1 MNAAIHSIAAACLFL
16 FAATARGDDAEL
28 KRLQGRFER
37 TFTNKAGVQF
47 RTIKDVAGDQST
59 VTTFDDVGNIVEEHR
74 STFKVEKRGSVNVL
88 SFFNVVVTAGPDK
101 GSTDP
106 ATRSYIYRLDG
117 DNFAEAWGL
126 LDGDNSPP
134 RMFYWKKTQSGQ

>member
-1 MNAAIHSIAAACLFL
+1 MNTAISSAVAACLIL
-16 FAATARGDDAEL
+16 FAAIARGDDAEL

-88 SFFNVVVTAGPDK
+88 SFFNVVVTAGPEK

-126 LDGDNSPP
+126 LEGDASPP
-134 RMFYWKKTQSGQ
+134 RIFFWKKSKGEQ